1 MISLNDRTWLILLLE
16 YEKKE
21 NCLKR
26 FSFFYS
32 GKNKNISKYNVYQY
46 AILPILLETRKI
58 SGIEIKK
65 GRKSKVK
72 KLIVLLIITV
82 ILGTALI
89 VYATSDNE
97 VDEVEILIQE
107 AKEVINELF
116 KIKEETSEKLKETIR
131 DKIEQQYNEELE
143 KLYDFSIKDD

>member
-1 MISLNDRTWLILLLE
+1 M
-16 YEKKE
+16 
-21 NCLKR
+21 
-26 FSFFYS
+26 
-32 GKNKNISKYNVYQY
+32 
-46 AILPILLETRKI
+46 
-58 SGIEIKK
+58 
-65 GRKSKVK
+65 K

-97 VDEVEILIQE
+97 VEIFIQE

-116 KIKEETSEKLKETIR
+116 KIKEEISGKLKETIR

-143 KLYDFSIKDD
+143 KLYDFSIEDD